1 MESDI
6 LVIIMM
12 WLLIAVGLTVAVL
25 IIGVVSMAI
34 GGKFDKKFSSKLMT
48 LRVFFQA
55 VAIFLLIIM
64 YFYKVNL

>member
-1 MESDI
+1 
-6 LVIIMM
+6 MM
-12 WLLIAVGLTVAVL
+12 WLLIAIGLTVSVL

-34 GGKFDKKFSSKLMT
+34 GGKCDKKFSSKLMT

-55 VAIFLLIIM
+55 VAIFLLIII

>member
-1 MESDI
+1 
-6 LVIIMM
+6 MM
-12 WLLIAVGLTVAVL
+12 WLLIAIGLTVVVL

-34 GGKFDKKFSSKLMT
+34 GKRFDKKFSSKLMT
-48 LRVFFQA
+48 LRVFFQT

>member
-1 MESDI
+1 
-6 LVIIMM
+6 MM
-12 WLLIAVGLTVAVL
+12 WLLIAIGLTVAVL

-34 GGKFDKKFSSKLMT
+34 EGKFDKTFSSKLMT

-55 VAIFLLIIM
+55 VVIFLLIIM

>member
-1 MESDI
+1 
-6 LVIIMM
+6 MM
-12 WLLIAVGLTVAVL
+12 WLLIAIGLTVVVL

-34 GGKFDKKFSSKLMT
+34 EGKFDKKFSSKLMT

>member
-1 MESDI
+1 MVVNSS
-6 LVIIMM
+6 LC
-12 WLLIAVGLTVAVL
+12 LTGLVL

-48 LRVFFQA
+48 MRVFFQA
-55 VAIFLLIIM
+55 VAILLLFVI

>member
-1 MESDI
+1 
-6 LVIIMM
+6 MM
-12 WLLIAVGLTVAVL
+12 WLFIALCLTFLIL

-55 VAIFLLIIM
+55 MAILLLFII